1 MARKL
6 LMTAAWRGTMIGK
19 PAGLRAAGHKRKN
32 RLKGPA
38 RHTGEDDRRFEGRF
52 RRLVESCLPQTE
64 DEGGRM
70 ERIEAFEAM
79 LKAVLEQSE
88 AERRKMKALKAQGK
102 EKTATYRQYLG
113 NRLFYNQLFALYRK
127 YGLIGRREE

>member
-1 MARKL
+1 
-6 LMTAAWRGTMIGK
+6 
-19 PAGLRAAGHKRKN
+19 
-32 RLKGPA
+32 
-38 RHTGEDDRRFEGRF
+38 
-52 RRLVESCLPQTE
+52 
-64 DEGGRM
+64 M

-79 LKAVLEQSE
+79 LKAALEQSE
-88 AERRKMKALKAQGK
+88 AERRKMEALKAQGK